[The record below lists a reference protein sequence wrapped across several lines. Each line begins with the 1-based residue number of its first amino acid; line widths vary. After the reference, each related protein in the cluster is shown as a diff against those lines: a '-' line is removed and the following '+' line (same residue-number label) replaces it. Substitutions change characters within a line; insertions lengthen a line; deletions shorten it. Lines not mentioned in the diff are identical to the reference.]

1 MCKISIEHYKVSCYI
16 CYINVNISKKR
27 NKGETGKMQIK
38 AFRESNLKSLGNLK
52 LLILSKEDKKSFE
65 YSQLY

>member
-1 MCKISIEHYKVSCYI
+1 MSTYQKK
-16 CYINVNISKKR
+16 KKR
-27 NKGETGKMQIK
+27 ETGKMQIK